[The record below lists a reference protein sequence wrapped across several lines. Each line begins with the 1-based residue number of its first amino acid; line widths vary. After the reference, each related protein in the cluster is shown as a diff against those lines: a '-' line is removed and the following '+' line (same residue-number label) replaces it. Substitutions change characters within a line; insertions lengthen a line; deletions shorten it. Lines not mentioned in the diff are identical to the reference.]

1 MHLFFVSWDRLIK
14 ICAVFLVVCISLVC
28 YNGGYR
34 GITSAFSPQRELP
47 VYNVDTKEKKVA
59 ITFDASWGAEN
70 TQKILDILDQYDA
83 KATFFLVGIW
93 VDDFP
98 DMVKKISKAG
108 HEIGNHSSTHPHM
121 NSISEAEIEKELS
134 TTSEKIK
141 KLTGK
146 DVKLFRAPYGEYN
159 DKVVLTARRLGYQ
172 VVQWDVDSLDWKD
185 LSAETMSKRVL
196 PKAKEGSIILFHNDG
211 KYTPEVLPTILG
223 ELRKRGYKF
232 VRASD
237 LIYKDNYYIDYKGTQ
252 ILQSDDSN

>member
-1 MHLFFVSWDRLIK
+1 M
-14 ICAVFLVVCISLVC
+14 
-28 YNGGYR
+28 
-34 GITSAFSPQRELP
+34 
-47 VYNVDTKEKKVA
+47 
-59 ITFDASWGAEN
+59 
-70 TQKILDILDQYDA
+70 
-83 KATFFLVGIW
+83 
-93 VDDFP
+93 
-98 DMVKKISKAG
+98 
-108 HEIGNHSSTHPHM
+108 
-121 NSISEAEIEKELS
+121 
-134 TTSEKIK
+134 TSEKIK

-185 LSAETMSKRVL
+185 LSPETMSKRVL

-237 LIYKDNYYIDYKGTQ
+237 LIYKDNYYICIYSFFHLIILIIREPKFYKVTTL
-252 ILQSDDSN
+252 ISI